1 MPKTTKAKKG
11 LPLSAMP
18 QKAGGR
24 RCSPWG
30 EAIRRT
36 RQGAGV
42 SNPVRTQYRYP
53 GEVLTSPNL
62 SAGPARTVAL
72 YGVTNTGALTLYGV
86 TNTGALKKQPK
97 THQSAC
103 KD

>member
-30 EAIRRT
+30 EAIRR
-36 RQGAGV
+36 
-42 SNPVRTQYRYP
+42 
-53 GEVLTSPNL
+53 
-62 SAGPARTVAL
+62 
-72 YGVTNTGALTLYGV
+72 
-86 TNTGALKKQPK
+86 QPPLGGL
-97 THQSAC
+97 QSAVQD
-103 KD
+103 KPNKYALIALHT